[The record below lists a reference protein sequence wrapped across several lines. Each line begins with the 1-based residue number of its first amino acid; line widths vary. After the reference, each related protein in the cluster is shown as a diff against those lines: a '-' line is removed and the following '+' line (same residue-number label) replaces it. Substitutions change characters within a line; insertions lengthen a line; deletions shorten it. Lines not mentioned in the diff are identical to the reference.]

1 MKYENKNSPCLCH
14 RKCLEKTKENM
25 YPDVEALRFT
35 CKMDIYLMLR
45 IFFPL
50 AGSAWYNYENAN
62 DCANFCPDLQVSAV
76 SRSLLMSV
84 IVGAN
89 FRLAISYMYANYV
102 ILC

>member
-1 MKYENKNSPCLCH
+1 
-14 RKCLEKTKENM
+14 M

-35 CKMDIYLMLR
+35 CKMDIYLMLC

-76 SRSLLMSV
+76 SRSLLISV

>member
-1 MKYENKNSPCLCH
+1 
-14 RKCLEKTKENM
+14 M
-25 YPDVEALRFT
+25 YPDVEALRVYMQNGHIF
-35 CKMDIYLMLR
+35 DALYF
-45 IFFPL
+45 FFPL

-89 FRLAISYMYANYV
+89 FRLAISYTYANYE

>member
-1 MKYENKNSPCLCH
+1 MRNGH
-14 RKCLEKTKENM
+14 IF
-25 YPDVEALRFT
+25 DALYF
-35 CKMDIYLMLR
+35 
-45 IFFPL
+45 FFPL

-89 FRLAISYMYANYV
+89 FRLAIGYMYENYE

>member
-1 MKYENKNSPCLCH
+1 MQNGH
-14 RKCLEKTKENM
+14 IF
-25 YPDVEALRFT
+25 DAL
-35 CKMDIYLMLR
+35 Y
-45 IFFPL
+45 FFPL

-89 FRLAISYMYANYV
+89 FRLAIKLHV
-102 ILC
+102 CKLCDPLLSLHLTVSKASCIHLAKKHAKYQKKNCLS

>member
-1 MKYENKNSPCLCH
+1 
-14 RKCLEKTKENM
+14 
-25 YPDVEALRFT
+25 
-35 CKMDIYLMLR
+35 MDIYLMLC

-89 FRLAISYMYANYV
+89 FRLAITV
-102 ILC
+102 ISGRLPAPADYCIRRKKSQQITRTGG